1 MGIRYNAPFV
11 LTFTF
16 FCIIVMG
23 MGEAT
28 GGVSTRQFFT
38 LHPLFTYQDPLSY
51 VRLVSHSLG
60 HANWEHLGSNLAYIL
75 LIGPI
80 LEEKYG
86 SKNLFVMS
94 LVTALITGIL
104 NNFLYPSFLLGASGI
119 VFMMILLGSFT
130 NVKDGGI
137 PLTFILVLAL
147 FLGQEVLSAF
157 EENNISEFAHV
168 VGGVCGSFFG
178 FAQNAR
184 MGSGA

>member
-1 MGIRYNAPFV
+1 
-11 LTFTF
+11 
-16 FCIIVMG
+16 
-23 MGEAT
+23 
-28 GGVSTRQFFT
+28 
-38 LHPLFTYQDPLSY
+38 
-51 VRLVSHSLG
+51 
-60 HANWEHLGSNLAYIL
+60 
-75 LIGPI
+75 
-80 LEEKYG
+80 
-86 SKNLFVMS
+86 MS

-147 FLGQEVLSAF
+147 FLGQEVISAF

-184 MGSGA
+184 MDSGA

>member
-16 FCIIVMG
+16 FCAIIMG
-23 MGEAT
+23 ASEMTAGHT
-28 GGVSTRQFFT
+28 TQRFFT
-38 LHPLFTYQDPLSY
+38 LHPIFVYQDPLSY
-51 VRLVSHSLG
+51 LRLISHAAG
-60 HANWEHLGSNLAYIL
+60 HASWEHLSSNLAYIL

-86 SKNLFVMS
+86 TKNLFVMS
-94 LVTALITGIL
+94 LITALITGLL
-104 NNFLYPSFLLGASGI
+104 NIFLYPSFLLGASGI

-137 PLTFILVLAL
+137 PLTFILVLVV
-147 FLGQEVLSAF
+147 FLGQEIVSAF

-168 VGGVCGSFFG
+168 VGGICGSIFG
-178 FAQNAR
+178 FAQNTKLT
-184 MGSGA
+184 